1 MSGNEWD
8 GTPPTGE
15 SGPGR
20 EPQAEGGESA
30 AERQS
35 PTAMGQPAPGSEPW
49 FANRAPVEAHPAWFQ
64 PVLPANRHRRGR
76 IVVAACAAAAVIIG
90 VVVAA
95 VVAPKSAAP
104 QAGSAPKSNSTHAS
118 TAPKSS
124 SPPASSGHAGSQLT
138 AAQVVLQASRQ
149 SRRLRSVSATLTE
162 HVSGAASAIITGK
175 MSEQRNPLLLSMSI
189 DENVGGSNIPISAVI
204 TSDAF
209 YMKFKAGSL
218 GMPKALAH
226 KWIKIPF
233 SVLGSGSIFGT
244 LMHSVQNDN
253 PIAQTQLLVA
263 AEHLRAVGTQTV
275 GGVSTTKYTGSF
287 TPSIAVKEL
296 TPSLRTALAPA
307 LKLIT
312 GNVDVSIWIDQ
323 QHHVRKL
330 TEVERVAANT
340 VTVVCTFSGF
350 NQPVHITVP
359 PASQVL
365 TPPASALSGG
375 VTTG

>member
-1 MSGNEWD
+1 MSGNEWG

-20 EPQAEGGESA
+20 EPQSGGEESA
-30 AERQS
+30 AEHQS
-35 PTAMGQPAPGSEPW
+35 ATAMGPPAAGSEQW
-49 FANRAPVEAHPAWFQ
+49 FANRTPVEPHPAWYQ
-64 PVLPANRHRRGR
+64 PAPPANRRRRGR

-90 VVVAA
+90 VAVAA
-95 VVAPKSAAP
+95 VVV
-104 QAGSAPKSNSTHAS
+104 
-118 TAPKSS
+118 PKSS
-124 SPPASSGHAGSQLT
+124 APPANSGHSGSQLT
-138 AAQVVLQASRQ
+138 ATQIVVRASRQ
-149 SRRLRSVSATLTE
+149 STRLRSVSATLTE
-162 HVSGAASAIITGK
+162 HISGAASATITGT
-175 MSEQRNPLLLSMSI
+175 MTEQRNPLLLSMSI
-189 DENVGGSNIPISAVI
+189 DENAGGASIPISAII

-218 GMPKALAH
+218 GMPKALVH

-244 LMHSVQNDN
+244 LMKSVQNNN
-253 PIAQTQLLVA
+253 PIVQTQLLVA

-275 GGVSTTKYTGSF
+275 GGVSTAKYTGFF
-287 TPSIAVKEL
+287 TPSTAVKDL

-312 GNVDVSIWIDQ
+312 GNVAVSIWIDQ

-330 TEVERVAANT
+330 AEVERVGANT
-340 VTVVCTFSGF
+340 VTVVCTFSDF
-350 NQPVHITVP
+350 NQPVHISVP

-365 TPPASALSGG
+365 TPPASALSGAA
-375 VTTG
+375 